1 MRDIG
6 NTIKEIRIMK
16 GIKPTSMKGISRST
30 LSNIENKKSVPTLEN
45 LKLIL
50 ENFSMTENEFFYR
63 HNNYQLSEHEQLIQE
78 FRQINQSSETEKILQ
93 LQEKYKAYLKA
104 NPEDTTIQDFMLLL
118 KTYQEI
124 QRKNTFLIENEDS
137 YALYDTLIDR
147 AKRGEWTFLETYI
160 ASRIFYCFP
169 LGRAEELINL
179 VQDSLLKYTKMNN
192 ERRFHSGFLFN
203 CGHYFFELKQFK
215 RAKDLLISAQN
226 YSKVYQEAST
236 FLGAS
241 FVLLQIDYIEKKE
254 ARPLLKK
261 QIERLIDGA
270 KILEYSGLAVHLEK
284 DFILLEEKYK

>member
-104 NPEDTTIQDFMLLL
+104 NPEDTTIKDFMLLL

-137 YALYDTLIDR
+137 HALYDTLIER

-169 LGRAEELINL
+169 LERAEELINL

-192 ERRFHSGFLFN
+192 ERRFQSGFLFN
-203 CGHYFFELKQFK
+203 CGHYFFELKQYK
-215 RAKDLLISAQN
+215 RAKDLLINAQN

-284 DFILLEEKYK
+284 DFRLLEEKYK